1 MSNESKTGGN
11 LLGKILL
18 PGYTDAGSDASF
30 KPVQVTSVASASAQP
45 DDDDDMMSEA
55 ATEIF
60 DNRSNSQNPR
70 LPRREQPKEMQ
81 PKKQQQDIP
90 HPSPRRGGENNYAF
104 FPSTKPMPSPRPHSP
119 PSVTRRQVSG
129 SSVAGTS
136 TVPETGAFSGE
147 ELERRERIHNSMKM
161 GRVSFETG
169 GQVVTLSAKAL
180 QAMDEKQTT
189 SSSEDAS
196 WEAKQRTSLIENDDA
211 NSCVS
216 STASEMGTVI
226 NIGSDRFAEIEAM
239 ADMVEANADVFEM
252 QEKQMQQEYMRRP
265 GEKEILSLPI
275 LEGRSFEEPALRPM
289 QSKSFSEAERGQ
301 DLGLRMKT
309 TANDNVTTTPSINHQ
324 NHTNNPTTSAMVSAA
339 IRRIGTG
346 MSGKSMSGKSM
357 SAPSTPKGSGMLPKV
372 EDLLKSTLTPGRST
386 RESSFKTSSASQGLL
401 RSPGGNSMFAER
413 PVSLTPRFN
422 RTPRNEQDPHL
433 RKPPISPSIML
444 PGLQFA
450 RKCFSHDTT
459 FDEYPFPVAEDGDDP
474 ESFGFDVPRSR
485 GDRYNLRYRPLQQ
498 SQSWDVAHGKHQ
510 EAAFRARH
518 HAFGTFKRTAS
529 HDDHSE
535 LRQRLNSDNFSPRK
549 FSRTPAIELQT
560 SQRIETEREDALD
573 ILACLV
579 ERAVEQEE
587 ERSDSSSNDQDTAIA
602 KLSEALKVAKKG
614 SMKSEGAKDDGES
627 KIDEETKTC
636 EEGMSIQPN
645 VLDFLLK
652 SHSYASEMMQA
663 TKSASSWLHSIGRG
677 TSHPAVIMESKE
689 EDGETTSGE
698 EKSEEDESSVNEGS
712 LRLQISTI
720 KAMLHSAKAE
730 LKAKSETNEKL
741 DAELSKCRAE
751 IGRLKTASRSEPLHL
766 TANKSILDI
775 SGNDDTGT
783 NETPSASPEKKG
795 KPEATLEKLDESKIL
810 DDSFN
815 PDNSVMHGTLLQ
827 GKAFNESVIDMD
839 QLNSAAM
846 SEALNQ
852 ANETIRRLHSEL
864 KEAKKIDDEKDPP
877 TVTFPENTGSK
888 LPEEKK
894 SASDSMSS
902 DLQTINVRMLDGE
915 NFVTEWTDLTPPLPP
930 PPDHGL
936 RSPIVNVV
944 LEQWTTDRGLH
955 DSLLAWIDRVMT
967 GIDLESSV
975 PPLTISSLD
984 HQVRD
989 GFVMHV
995 LPLLLRRA
1003 DIHVD
1008 VQTRAHRRTSYDMS
1022 VTVTQKGP
1030 QEQIDF
1036 QYPKPTHALLDQQ
1049 HHVDEW
1055 AENFDPQIDNK
1066 SVAHS
1071 AVTEHMSNSNSNL
1084 YYSGTYKTS
1093 HPTIAEYSSLAEM
1106 VPLSESQ
1113 EMDQSAKPEAGIMS
1127 ALGGALGGFLS
1138 RRKGNSSGSPSLDGE
1153 ASIQRAASF
1162 EEAEEPYH
1170 RVVSAPP
1177 GRIGVTFVEYR
1188 GHAMVSDVSPDSP
1201 LSSWIYPSDI
1211 LIAIDDTPVSGMRVR
1226 DIVKVLTNRRDQ
1238 QRALRV
1244 ISSHAMNEFTMNQSA
1259 MNTEP
1264 T

>member
-1 MSNESKTGGN
+1 MSDESKTGS

-18 PGYTDAGSDASF
+18 PGYTDAGPDSSF
-30 KPVQVTSVASASAQP
+30 KPVQVASMAPASQKP
-45 DDDDDMMSEA
+45 DDDDDAMSEA

-60 DNRSNSQNPR
+60 DNRSHNQHQR
-70 LPRREQPKEMQ
+70 LPQAPRRELPKEMQ
-81 PKKQQQDIP
+81 QQKQQLDIP
-90 HPSPRRGGENNYAF
+90 RASPRKGGENNYAF
-104 FPSTKPMPSPRPHSP
+104 FPSTKPMPSPRPISP
-119 PSVTRRQVSG
+119 PRVTRRQVST
-129 SSVAGTS
+129 SSVAATS

-147 ELERRERIHNSMKM
+147 ELERQEKLQTSKE
-161 GRVSFETG
+161 GGSYETG
-169 GQVVTLSAKAL
+169 AQVVTLSEKAL

-196 WEAKQRTSLIENDDA
+196 GEAKQRTSLIENDDA
-211 NSCVS
+211 SSCVS

-239 ADMVEANADVFEM
+239 AAMVEANADVFEM
-252 QEKQMQQEYMRRP
+252 QEQQMQQEYMRRP

-275 LEGRSFEEPALRPM
+275 LEGRSFEEPALLPA
-289 QSKSFSEAERGQ
+289 QSKSFSDAERGQ

-309 TANDNVTTTPSINHQ
+309 TAEANDNVTTTPSINHQ

-346 MSGKSMSGKSM
+346 MKGKSM
-357 SAPSTPKGSGMLPKV
+357 SAPNTPKASGMLPKV

-386 RESSFKTSSASQGLL
+386 KESSSKMGSAAQGVL

-413 PVSLTPRFN
+413 PALTPRFS
-422 RTPRNEQDPHL
+422 RTPRSEHDSHL
-433 RKPPISPSIML
+433 RHGHAKPPISPSIML

-459 FDEYPFPVAEDGDDP
+459 FDEYPFPVAEEGGGPDA
-474 ESFGFDVPRSR
+474 FGVDVPRSR
-485 GDRYNLRYRPLQQ
+485 GDRYSLRYRPLQQ
-498 SQSWDVAHGKHQ
+498 SQSWDVGHGKNQ

-518 HAFGTFKRTAS
+518 HAFGSFQRTAS
-529 HDDHSE
+529 HDDHSD

-579 ERAVEQEE
+579 ERGVERGEE
-587 ERSDSSSNDQDTAIA
+587 KSDSSSNDQDTVIA
-602 KLSEALKVAKKG
+602 KLSKDLKVAK
-614 SMKSEGAKDDGES
+614 EES
-627 KIDEETKTC
+627 KKLEETKDD
-636 EEGMSIQPN
+636 EESKKSEENISVQAD
-645 VLDFLLK
+645 VLDLLLK
-652 SHSYASEMMQA
+652 SHSYASEMRQA
-663 TKSASSWLHSIGRG
+663 TTSASSWLHSIGRG
-677 TSHPAVIMESKE
+677 AKNSAVDMESKE
-689 EDGETTSGE
+689 EDQQPASGE
-698 EKSEEDESSVNEGS
+698 EKSEEAEGNANEGS
-712 LRLQISTI
+712 LRLQLSTL
-720 KAMLHSAKAE
+720 KAMLHSAQAE
-730 LKAKSETNEKL
+730 LKEKSEANEKL

-751 IGRLKTASRSEPLHL
+751 IGRLKSASRSEPLHL
-766 TANKSILDI
+766 SANKSILDI
-775 SGNDDTGT
+775 SGNDGTG
-783 NETPSASPEKKG
+783 NETPSVSPEKKE
-795 KPEATLEKLDESKIL
+795 KPEATLEKLEESKIL

-827 GKAFNESVIDMD
+827 GKGLNESVIEMD

-846 SEALNQ
+846 REALNQ

-864 KEAKKIDDEKDPP
+864 KDAKKIDDDNDPP
-877 TVTFPENTGSK
+877 IVAFSDNTTSQ

-894 SASDSMSS
+894 SASDSMSA

-1022 VTVTQKGP
+1022 VTVTQKSP
-1030 QEQIDF
+1030 DEQIDF

-1055 AENFDPQIDNK
+1055 AENFDPQMDNK

-1071 AVTEHMSNSNSNL
+1071 AVTEHMSNSNSKL
-1084 YYSGTYKTS
+1084 YYTGSYKAS
-1093 HPTIAEYSSLAEM
+1093 QPPIGEYSSFAEM
-1106 VPLSESQ
+1106 VSPSESQ
-1113 EMDQSAKPEAGIMS
+1113 EMDQSTKQEPGMLS

-1138 RRKGNSSGSPSLDGE
+1138 RRKGNNSGSPSRDGVSPIE
-1153 ASIQRAASF
+1153 RAATF

-1244 ISSHAMNEFTMNQSA
+1244 ISSHAMNEFTLNQSA
-1259 MNTEP
+1259 MVNEP